1 MIKIKK
7 SAKPPKALKAFIRK
21 GEVENRENCAAY
33 DRSPE
38 DYRSGREKFEFN
50 AKIYGSRTVKNA
62 LLHAQHGKCCYCES
76 KFRANSPG
84 DVEHYRPKRA
94 VKQRDG
100 QSIEYPGYYWL
111 AYDWNNLLVSCE
123 VCNRSHKKNLF
134 PLKNPDAR
142 ARSHHERIAD
152 ERPLFINPGFEDPRK
167 HIRFQG
173 PTLFCCTEFGRA
185 MIDGMDLNRHDL
197 KEDRRSIF
205 NLLRGQCDIVRL
217 GATRPDDLEFQA
229 LVRKAQTHLSAAV
242 RPEAQYSSMALD
254 LVKALEG
261 VRDGEIS
268 ITRPS
273 H

>member
-7 SAKPPKALKAFIRK
+7 PAKPPKVLREK
-21 GEVENRENCAAY
+21 GKVENKKNCAAY

-38 DYRSGREKFEFN
+38 DYKSGQKKFEFN
-50 AKIYGSRTVKNA
+50 ARIYGSQAVKNA

-84 DVEHYRPKRA
+84 DVEHYRPKGA
-94 VKQRDG
+94 VKQTDG
-100 QSIEYPGYYWL
+100 QSVEYPGYYWL

-134 PLKNPDAR
+134 PLKNPDIR
-142 ARSHHERIAD
+142 ARSHHERIAN
-152 ERPLFINPGFEDPRK
+152 EKPLFINPVSKDPRK

-173 PTLFCCTEFGRA
+173 PTLFSCTKFGRVT
-185 MIDGMDLNRHDL
+185 INGMDLNRHDL
-197 KEDRRSIF
+197 EEDRRSVL
-205 NLLRGQCDIVRL
+205 NLLRGQCEIIRL
-217 GATRPDDLEFQA
+217 GVDRPNDQEFQA
-229 LVRKAQTHLSAAV
+229 LVKKAQTRLSAAI

-254 LVKALEG
+254 LIKTLKS
-261 VRDGEIS
+261 VRDREVS
-268 ITRPS
+268 IARPS